1 MDETRPQ
8 EKRGAYPSFTP
19 ILSGNYTQ
27 NFIEAMEK
35 AGVPFKENLIGDGT
49 IHRFSIGNKG
59 HKDGWYVFHG
69 LAGAFGDWSR
79 DIHEKWNL
87 QGESLP
93 PQDKE
98 KLSDQIQRAKEHA
111 KNERNRKYEETAVI
125 ALEKWNSF
133 SETGTSPYLEK
144 KKVKPFGVRFR
155 QNYLIIPL
163 KDTAGKLW
171 SLQWIGADGTKR
183 FLPGGRKKGCFHHIG
198 KLEEGNPLIIV
209 EGYATGASITMATGW
224 PTVIAFDAGGLRSVI
239 EELKSVY
246 LKSPLLIAGDE
257 DCWKERNI
265 GREKAEEAAHKYGCS
280 LVFPQFKNTETHPT
294 DFNDLHVL
302 GGLDAVKDQIVH
314 APLIAL
320 KPQSAP
326 QATPQPEPLPVKNT
340 LLPVL
345 PMTLDMLPTPFQ
357 PWVGDV
363 CNRRQC
369 PLDFIAISAILMMA
383 SLIGARCSIKP
394 NAQDDW
400 TVVPNLWGGILGDPG
415 TLKSPICSE
424 VLFPFGHL
432 ELKAKKEY
440 REKKSQYEAEKA
452 VFLEAKNALERQ
464 IKEAIEKGSEE
475 DLASLK
481 DQLAALLKKCPP
493 EPSFKRYK
501 VSDTTLEKMH
511 EILSHNSGG
520 VLIYRDELM
529 GFLESWEKKG
539 HESDRSFYLEAWNGD
554 KPYTID
560 RMGRGTIHAQNI
572 CVSILGTT
580 QPDKITAYL
589 NKALTKL
596 DNDGLLQ
603 RFQLLVYPNKRP
615 WKLVD
620 QYPNSFARDRILHV
634 CKTIDAMVFT
644 EHGAKASE
652 PLYEGQ
658 NTIPYFRFSREA
670 QQYFHN
676 WIKQLQEKL
685 EGNDHPIILQHLS
698 KYRSLMPSLALIF
711 HIIHIAD
718 GEKDRDVT
726 LESTKKAAA
735 CCDYLES
742 HARRIYGMVLD
753 TTFELFPKPSKAEEL
768 LAWMKKQSNDTED
781 PLTRRFILR
790 YSKFRSS
797 KELDPLLSDL
807 IQMGYIQ
814 EVSQGCFSPVPLR

>member
-1 MDETRPQ
+1 MDNTRSQ
-8 EKRGAYPSFTP
+8 KERGDLSFTP

-27 NFIEAMEK
+27 NFREAMEK
-35 AGVPFKENLIGDGT
+35 AGVPFKETLIGDGT
-49 IHRFSIGNKG
+49 IHRFSTVNKG
-59 HKDGWYVFHG
+59 NKDGWYVFYG

-79 DIHEKWNL
+79 NIHEKWNL
-87 QGESLP
+87 QGEGLL

-98 KLSDQIQRAKEHA
+98 KLSEQIRRAQEYAKKE
-111 KNERNRKYEETAVI
+111 KLRKYEETALL

-144 KKVKPFGVRFR
+144 KKIKPFGVRFR
-155 QNYLIIPL
+155 QDYLIIPL
-163 KDTAGKLW
+163 KDAAGKLW
-171 SLQWIGADGTKR
+171 SLQWIGPEGTKR
-183 FLPGGRKKGCFHHIG
+183 FLPGGRKKGCFHPIG
-198 KLEEGNPLIIV
+198 KLEDGKPLIIV
-209 EGYATGASITMATGW
+209 EGYATGASIRMATGW
-224 PTVIAFDAGGLRSVI
+224 PTVIAFDAGSLGLVI

-246 LKSPLLIAGDE
+246 PKSPLLIAGDE

-265 GREKAEEAAHKYGCS
+265 GREKAEEVAHKYGCS

-294 DFNDLHVL
+294 DFNDLHIL
-302 GGLDAVKDQIVH
+302 EGLEAVKYQIGH
-314 APLIAL
+314 APLIV
-320 KPQSAP
+320 PESQSFP
-326 QATPQPEPLPVKNT
+326 QAESLPIKST

-345 PMTLDMLPTPFQ
+345 PMTLDMLPVPFQ
-357 PWVGDV
+357 PWVRDI
-363 CNRRQC
+363 CNRRRC
-369 PLDFIAISAILMMA
+369 PLDFVAIPAILMMA

-394 NAQDDW
+394 NSQDDW

-424 VLFPFGHL
+424 VLFPFWHL

-440 REKKSQYEAEKA
+440 TEKKSQYEAEKT
-452 VFLEAKNALERQ
+452 VFLEAKNALEHQ

-475 DLASLK
+475 ELASLK
-481 DQLAALLKKCPP
+481 DQLATLLKKCPP
-493 EPSFKRYK
+493 EPHFKRYK

-511 EILSHNSGG
+511 EILSQNSGG

-603 RFQLLVYPNKRP
+603 RFQLLVYPNKTP

-620 QYPNSFARDRILHV
+620 QYPDSFAKNRILHI

-644 EHGAKASE
+644 EHGAKTPE

-658 NTIPYFRFSREA
+658 HTIPYFRFSWEA
-670 QQYFHN
+670 QLFFHD

-718 GEKDRDVT
+718 GQKDRDVT
-726 LESTKKAAA
+726 LESAKKAAA

-753 TTFELFPKPSKAEEL
+753 TTFDLFPKLSKAEEL
-768 LAWMKKQSNDTED
+768 LAWMKKQSNNTND
-781 PLTRRFILR
+781 PLTRRFIMR

-814 EVSQGCFSPVPLR
+814 EVSQGCFSPVSLR